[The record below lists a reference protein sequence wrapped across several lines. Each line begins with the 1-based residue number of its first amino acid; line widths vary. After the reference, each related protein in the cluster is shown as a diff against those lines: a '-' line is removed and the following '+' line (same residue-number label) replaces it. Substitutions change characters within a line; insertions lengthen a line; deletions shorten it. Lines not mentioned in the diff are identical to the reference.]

1 MVRFALTGGSRAP
14 DSVSYQSRGTEHC
27 WGEVW
32 AAGGGL
38 SGRYVQLFAH
48 SLKDRR
54 PSVVSSCLCRGE
66 PAGWRW
72 EDAEQLLVDVSQCPP
87 SRTVCF
93 AALQPAQVLTPG
105 PVLTILLLLTLTS
118 ALHVLSA
125 SWFEAKPD
133 TSKYVD
139 RLFSAGREC
148 KLSHLNKA
156 NAESSHWSQISLISA
171 DEKYSR
177 HLRS

>member
-1 MVRFALTGGSRAP
+1 M
-14 DSVSYQSRGTEHC
+14 
-27 WGEVW
+27 
-32 AAGGGL
+32 
-38 SGRYVQLFAH
+38 
-48 SLKDRR
+48 
-54 PSVVSSCLCRGE
+54 
-66 PAGWRW
+66 
-72 EDAEQLLVDVSQCPP
+72 
-87 SRTVCF
+87 F

-118 ALHVLSA
+118 ALRVLSA
-125 SWFEAKPD
+125 AKPD